1 MERKDSNK
9 HQEKGLSEHDKSR
22 LSKVLKI
29 LKDSQ
34 IRFPVAEV
42 AKRTGFNK
50 GHVSGLLK
58 GVIPISDNFYQS
70 FIEHFCGDEKERV
83 AEEPEASYGSPD
95 QAILL
100 LSESNRRLSEIII
113 KQTDVHYEEAKTN
126 RILAEVNST
135 IVSKMPNSLIP
146 SRALQDFSSQLARV
160 IEQMA
165 LRGIPDQWKTFEEG
179 REILDRLLSFEHQGK
194 KSKDTDSGVGKGHK

>member
-1 MERKDSNK
+1 MDRKDPNK
-9 HQEKGLSEHDKSR
+9 PQTKGLSEHDKAR
-22 LSKVLKI
+22 LNKVLKI

-34 IRFPVAEV
+34 IRFPVAEI

-50 GHVSGLLK
+50 GHVSGILK
-58 GVIPISDNFYQS
+58 GVIPISDNFYES
-70 FIEHFCGDEKERV
+70 FMERFCV
-83 AEEPEASYGSPD
+83 EESGNGVEESAAHYGNAD

-126 RILAEVNST
+126 RLLVEVNSA
-135 IVSKMPNSLIP
+135 IVSKMPSSLIA
-146 SRALQDFSSQLARV
+146 SKALLDFSSQLSLI

-165 LRGIPDQWKTFEEG
+165 QRGVPDRWKTFEEG
-179 REILDRLLSFEHQGK
+179 RAILDKLLSSDVQEK
-194 KSKDTDSGVGKGHK
+194 KSKDSGSGVGKGHK

>member
-1 MERKDSNK
+1 MKTSKKDTPLRRAVEWLKKEGRINRDNDLATMF
-9 HQEKGLSEHDKSR
+9 QLDKSTISTYLNGVPGIDFR
-22 LSKVLKI
+22 LQFEKKFGIS
-29 LKDSQ
+29 LKD
-34 IRFPVAEV
+34 F
-42 AKRTGFNK
+42 
-50 GHVSGLLK
+50 
-58 GVIPISDNFYQS
+58 
-70 FIEHFCGDEKERV
+70 EKPKDGEL
-83 AEEPEASYGSPD
+83 AAGEPESSYGNQD

-113 KQTDVHYEEAKTN
+113 KQTDVHYEEARTN

-146 SRALQDFSSQLARV
+146 SRALQDFSSQLSRV